1 MESRISKQIIILSVW
16 WVITLIVLLL
26 GFLFPLMRIPVMGL
40 VHFHEVHG
48 GSKMA
53 SWLVMG
59 TFALGGV
66 ALFGRAGL
74 QRVSGLV
81 SVAVSLVILATCLIR
96 LYLYLSE
103 KLRMLSTEG
112 MDLSR
117 VLQKGGICLMSAFI
131 SGVIWLAF
139 YGITL
144 KRRNL

>member
-1 MESRISKQIIILSVW
+1 MESKISKRTIILSVW
-16 WVITLIVLLL
+16 WAITLTVLIM
-26 GFLFPLMRIPVMGL
+26 GFFFPLMRIPVMGL

-53 SWLVMG
+53 AWLVMG
-59 TFALGGV
+59 TFALGGM
-66 ALFGRAGL
+66 ALFRKAGL
-74 QRVSGLV
+74 PGISGVVSIV
-81 SVAVSLVILATCLIR
+81 VSLVILATCLIR

-117 VLQKGGICLMSAFI
+117 VLQKGGVCLMSAFI

-144 KRRNL
+144 KRRNS